1 MEILVV
7 KDEYEAGRAAAEA
20 VIEALADSS
29 SPVLGVAT
37 GSSPLSTYRH
47 LAEAAAAGRFDPAPV
62 RAFALDEY
70 RGISPEHPESYHAV
84 IRREVCERV
93 GLLPE
98 HVRVPP
104 GSAEDP
110 VSACAE
116 YEAAMAAAGGV
127 DVQILGIG
135 SNGHIGFN
143 EPGSSPESRTRVQ
156 RLTPQTRQD
165 NARFFGGRVE
175 DVPEECVTQGIGT
188 ILEAR
193 RIVLL
198 AQGESKA
205 GGLAAMVNGP
215 VTPECPAS
223 ILQRHPSVLVVA
235 DEAAASQLAR
245 RI

>member
-1 MEILVV
+1 MELLVV
-7 KDEYEAGRAAAEA
+7 KDENEVGRAAADA
-20 VIEALADSS
+20 VIEGLSGAEP
-29 SPVLGVAT
+29 PVLGVAT

-47 LAEAAAAGRFDPAPV
+47 LAEAVKEGRFDPRPV

-104 GSAEDP
+104 GRAKDP

-116 YEAAMAAAGGV
+116 YEAAMAAASGV

-143 EPGSSPESRTRVQ
+143 EPGSSPTSRTRVQ
-156 RLTPQTRQD
+156 RLAPQTRRD

-193 RIVLL
+193 RIVLV

-205 GGLAAMVNGP
+205 AALAALVDGP
-215 VTPECPAS
+215 VTVDCPATA
-223 ILQRHPSVLVVA
+223 LQGHPSVLIVA
-235 DEAAASQLAR
+235 DEAAASRLTPR
-245 RI
+245 G